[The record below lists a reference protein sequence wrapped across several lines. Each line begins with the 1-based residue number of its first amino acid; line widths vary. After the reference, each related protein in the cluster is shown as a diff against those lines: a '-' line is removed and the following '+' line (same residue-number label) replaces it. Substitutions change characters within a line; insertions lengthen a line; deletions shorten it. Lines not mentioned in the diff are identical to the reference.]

1 MPCFACCLA
10 CWSTF
15 IRGYFCIIQL
25 YHCRPLVAIITCG
38 IQYFTCAT
46 SHNQIVLVSRQSSRR
61 LIFEDVEQMRSGR
74 EFNLSLRSHG
84 GASIVLIP
92 PRMIGR
98 EIGTGLLTIG
108 EYRYVHLG
116 VAADPNVTP
125 IKAKYIHGKY
135 VIFKL
140 PNGQDIGLNIAH
152 GFMFQ
157 RNHVNAVK
165 HQSKGPVEDYK
176 SYRWTVNNDGS
187 LSPMD
192 AQHLAIGDLKSSR
205 LDPEIYVGATVLE
218 MTHVDEGG
226 DGAKSVPVA
235 RQVM

>member
-25 YHCRPLVAIITCG
+25 YLCRPLVAIITCG

-125 IKAKYIHGKY
+125 IKAKYDGKY

-140 PNGQDIGLNIAH
+140 PDGQEVGLNISLGKMRERMH
-152 GFMFQ
+152 I
-157 RNHVNAVK
+157 NAVK
-165 HQSKGPVEDYK
+165 HHSKGPREDVTA
-176 SYRWTVNNDGS
+176 YRWTVNNDGS

-192 AQHLAIGDLKSSR
+192 AQHLAIGDLKSSG
-205 LDPEIYVGATVLE
+205 LDPEINVGATVLE
-218 MTHVDEGG
+218 MTDVDEGG